1 MATTVAN
8 VLTYAQQLAQTDTNG
23 IDSTNW
29 GNNGSSFV
37 NDALQNITRELLNR
51 NIDAA
56 QTQESKTDTNTT
68 NPNTYAWPADMF
80 MLKTVEV
87 DFTGGGGGNYLQA
100 QNIDVSNLQNSS
112 FDWLRL
118 NQSTGAPLYDNRGDT
133 FEIFPVPR
141 AAVTSGVRIFYYLT
155 PTEFTAF
162 SNNLSYPMTLDYR
175 CLSARV
181 ASLYAASVGD
191 LPMMQAMDTEY
202 QRRVQQIISILAP
215 GTQQP
220 IQSNALRITGW
231 EF

>member
-1 MATTVAN
+1 MATVAN

-37 NDALQNITRELLNR
+37 NDALQNMTRELLNR

-56 QTQESKTDTNTT
+56 QTAESYTNSNTN

-80 MLKTVEV
+80 MLKTVEI
-87 DFTGGGGGNYLQA
+87 DFTGAGGASYLQA
-100 QNIDVSNLQNSS
+100 QRMDVANIQNSS

-118 NQSTGAPLYDNRGDT
+118 NQSTGFPLYDNRGDT
-133 FEIFPVPR
+133 FELFPVP
-141 AAVTSGVRIFYYLT
+141 TSAITNGIRIFYYLT

-162 SNNLSYPMTLDYR
+162 SNTLSYPQTLDYR

-181 ASLYAASVGD
+181 ASLYAASVGN
-191 LPMMQAMDTEY
+191 LPMMQAMDAEY
-202 QRRVQQIISILAP
+202 QKRLQQIISILAP

-220 IQSNALRITGW
+220 IQNQPLQITGW